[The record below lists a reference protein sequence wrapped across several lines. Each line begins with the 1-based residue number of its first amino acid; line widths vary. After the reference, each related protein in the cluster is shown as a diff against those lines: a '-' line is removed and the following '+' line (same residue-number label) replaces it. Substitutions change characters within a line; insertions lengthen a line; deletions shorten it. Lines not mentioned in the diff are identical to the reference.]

1 MNTLAKLTL
10 TAAAAIGTM
19 LGAQAPNGTTNPAPV
34 QTHQP
39 ASPQQQLDR
48 LTKKLALTP
57 DQQNQIL
64 PILTDRQQQMD
75 SIKNDASMTP
85 KQRHAQM
92 KTARNE
98 SEAKLRS
105 VLTDTQRTAL
115 DQMQQDARDRA
126 KARKQSTVSN

>member
-1 MNTLAKLTL
+1 
-10 TAAAAIGTM
+10 
-19 LGAQAPNGTTNPAPV
+19 
-34 QTHQP
+34 
-39 ASPQQQLDR
+39 
-48 LTKKLALTP
+48 
-57 DQQNQIL
+57 
-64 PILTDRQQQMD
+64 
-75 SIKNDASMTP
+75 
-85 KQRHAQM
+85 M